1 MSPPARPSSRAGA
14 VARLGFADSA
24 RALRLLEDPHLAG
37 IVDPMDDVFGD
48 GVVRALADTADPDQA
63 LLALVRLL
71 EAVHREHTA
80 SERRGQDRP
89 DLDPGGLHALVRTPG
104 RARDRLLAVLGA
116 SSALA
121 DHLVRHPEHWVALT
135 EPEPRLPDDLVE
147 DLLRSVGADPSADV
161 PVAATDDDGGTRGA
175 VDALRV
181 AYRRRLLAL
190 AGRDLAHP
198 DPAEVVDRVSLELAD
213 LASAALGAA
222 LAVARAREPDHGLG
236 CRIAVIGMGK
246 CGGRELNYVSDV
258 DVVYV
263 VKPAEGVDEDEALAV
278 GTRLATALAQACSV
292 QTAEGVLWPVD
303 AALRPEGKAGPLVR
317 TLRSHEEYYGRW
329 AKTWEFQALLKAR
342 PVAGDR
348 ALGDL
353 YLERVA
359 ALAWQAA
366 GRTDFVPDVQA
377 MRRRVEQNVPS
388 KEADRQLKL
397 GPGGLRDVE
406 FSMQLLQMVH
416 GRTETQLRTPNTLEA
431 IEQLSTYG
439 FIGRDDAAALDH
451 AYRDLRVLE
460 HRLQLARLRRTHL
473 LPTSPDD
480 LARLA
485 AAARYPDLDGL
496 ERRLRDTRSLVRS
509 LHQRLF
515 YRPVMAA
522 AARLSADEVRLT
534 TEAAK
539 DRLHALGY
547 RDPAGAMRHLE
558 ALTEGVSRRAAIQ
571 RQLLPVLLGWF
582 AEGADPDAGLL
593 AFRKVSDELGT
604 THWYLKMLRDSGAA
618 AERMARVLS
627 SGQYAAALLARSP
640 ESTRWLGDDAELAAR
655 SLERVTAEAL
665 SAVARHDSTAKAV
678 ASVRAVRTR
687 EVLRAAVADL
697 SGLAGLDEVGR
708 RLSEAAEAAVVGAL
722 AAVERGVLQE
732 KSLDKAPARLAVI
745 GMGRLGGRELGYGS
759 DADVLFVHEPVGEG
773 VDAEKQAQE
782 HAHAVLAALRAALRE
797 SGPSLALDLDLGL
810 RPEGRDGPLV
820 RSLDSY
826 RRYYERWSAGWESQ
840 ALLRAV
846 PVAGDADLGRRFC
859 ELVDPLRY
867 PQGGL
872 DDAAVR
878 ELRRIKARVESERL
892 PRGTSPRRHL
902 KLGPGGLADV
912 EWTAQLLQ
920 LRHAAEHPALRTAG
934 TTSALRA
941 AEAAGLLA
949 ADDRRD
955 LQAAWELAS
964 TLRNALVLWRGRP
977 TDVLPTAR
985 GDLDGLAQIVE
996 GDVGTAGELEDEVL
1010 RTMRHCRT
1018 VVERVFYG

>member
-1 MSPPARPSSRAGA
+1 MTRSARPSSRAGA

-37 IVDPMDDVFGD
+37 IVDPMEDVFAD

-71 EAVHREHTA
+71 EAVHRDHAA

-89 DLDPGGLHALVRTPG
+89 DLDPGGLHALVRSPG
-104 RARDRLLAVLGA
+104 QPRDRLLAVLGA
-116 SSALA
+116 SSALG
-121 DHLVRHPEHWVALT
+121 DHLVRHPEHWRALT
-135 EPEPRLPDDLVE
+135 EPPPRLPDDLVE
-147 DLLRSVGADPSADV
+147 GLLRAVGADPADAV
-161 PVAATDDDGGTRGA
+161 PVARTDDDGGTRGA
-175 VDALRV
+175 TDALRV

-198 DPAEVVDRVSLELAD
+198 DPAEVVDRTSLELAD
-213 LASAALGAA
+213 LASAALEAA
-222 LAVARAREPDHGLG
+222 LAVARAEEPDHGAG

-258 DVVYV
+258 DVIHV
-263 VKPAEGVDEDEALAV
+263 VEPAEGVDEDEALAT
-278 GTRLATALAQACSV
+278 GTRLATALARVCSA
-292 QTAEGVLWPVD
+292 QTSEGTLWPVD
-303 AALRPEGKAGPLVR
+303 AALRPEGRAGPLVR
-317 TLRSHEEYYGRW
+317 TLRSHEQYYDRW
-329 AKTWEFQALLKAR
+329 ARTWEFQALLKAR

-348 ALGDL
+348 ELGAQ
-353 YLERVA
+353 YVERVA
-359 ALAWQAA
+359 SLAWQAA
-366 GRTDFVPDVQA
+366 GRKDFVPDVQA
-377 MRRRVEQNVPS
+377 MRRRVEQHVPS

-406 FSMQLLQMVH
+406 FSVQLLQMVH
-416 GRTETQLRTPNTLEA
+416 GRTEEQLRTGNTLEA

-439 FIGRDDAAALDH
+439 FIGRDDAAALDR
-451 AYRDLRVLE
+451 AYRDLRVIE

-473 LPTSPDD
+473 LPTSDDD
-480 LARLA
+480 LVRLA
-485 AAARYPDLDGL
+485 ASARHEDRQAL
-496 ERRLRDTRSLVRS
+496 ERRLRDTRALVRS
-509 LHQRLF
+509 LHERLF
-515 YRPVMAA
+515 YRPVTAA

-534 TEAAK
+534 TEAAQ

-547 RDPAGAMRHLE
+547 HDPAGAMRHLE

-593 AFRKVSDELGT
+593 AFRKVSEALGT

-627 SGQYAAALLARSP
+627 SGQYAAELLARSP

-655 SLERVTAEAL
+655 PVDRVTAEAERAL
-665 SAVARHDSTAKAV
+665 QRHDEAAPAV
-678 ASVRAVRTR
+678 ASVRGVRTR
-687 EVLRAAVADL
+687 EVLRTAIAD
-697 SGLAGLDEVGR
+697 LAGLADLREVGH
-708 RLSEAAEAAVVGAL
+708 RLSDAAQAAVVGAL
-722 AAVERGVLQE
+722 AVAERTVLQE
-732 KSLDKAPARLAVI
+732 RSLDEAPARLAVI

-759 DADVLFVHEPVGEG
+759 DADVLFVHDPVGD
-773 VDAEKQAQE
+773 DAAAAQE
-782 HAHAVLAALRAALRE
+782 FAHAVLTQVRASLRA
-797 SGPSLALDLDLGL
+797 SGPTLALDLDLGL

-846 PVAGDADLGRRFC
+846 PIAGDDELGRTFC
-859 ELVDPLRY
+859 DLVDPLRY
-867 PQGGL
+867 PQDGL

-920 LRHAAEHPALRTAG
+920 LQHAGRHPALRT
-934 TTSALRA
+934 TSTLDALRA
-941 AEAAGLLA
+941 AEDQGLLA
-949 ADDRRD
+949 PADRRD
-955 LQAAWELAS
+955 LEASWVLAS
-964 TLRNALVLWRGRP
+964 RLRNALVLWRGRP
-977 TDVLPTAR
+977 TDVMPTAR
-985 GDLDGLAQIVE
+985 GDLDGLAQLVA
-996 GDVGTAGELEDEVL
+996 GDAGTAGELEDEVL